1 MSDGAPE
8 PPTVTSAA
16 AVADVPV
23 IDVAALRHEPSGVS
37 AHAAAQE
44 CIARIDAAC
53 VGTGF
58 FVVVG
63 HGLDLDPIF
72 AAAHRFFALPDAD
85 KARSAM
91 VGNNGYAGP
100 DSPRTD
106 GKEMLDIGLNGFE
119 RWPALPGFRD
129 TVARY
134 QAAALALAGDLLEG
148 LARAL
153 DIEPTFFADRMR
165 DPQCFLRMLRY
176 PARPVAPDAAIAAG
190 AHTDYGAITLLA
202 TDGVPGL
209 EVLPV
214 GGRWRSVVAPA
225 GSLIVNLGDMLARWT
240 NGRYVSTPHRVLAVT
255 EDRYSIPFFVNP
267 DPDTV
272 VACIPSCITDER
284 PCAYE
289 PITAGEF
296 LQARIDG
303 TLPDEVDVTD
313 A

>member
-1 MSDGAPE
+1 VPNGAPD
-8 PPTVTSAA
+8 PPTVTPAA
-16 AVADVPV
+16 TVGDVPV
-23 IDVAALRHEPSGVS
+23 LDVAALRHEPSS
-37 AHAAAQE
+37 AAAQE

-53 VGTGF
+53 VDSGF

-91 VGNNGYAGP
+91 IGNNGYAGAN
-100 DSPRTD
+100 SPRTG
-106 GKEMLDIGLNGFE
+106 GKEMLDIGLTGFE

-134 QAAALALAGDLLEG
+134 QAAALALAGDLLQG

-153 DIEPTFFADRMR
+153 TVEPTFFADRMR
-165 DPQCFLRMLRY
+165 APQCFLRMLRY
-176 PARPVAPDAAIAAG
+176 PARPPTGAAAMAAG

-202 TDGVPGL
+202 TDGVAGL
-209 EVLPV
+209 EVLPR
-214 GGRWRSVVAPA
+214 GESWRPVVAPA
-225 GSLIVNLGDMLARWT
+225 GSLVVNLGDMLARWT
-240 NGRYVSTPHRVLAVT
+240 NGRYVSTPHRVLAVP

-272 VACIPSCITDER
+272 VACIPSCVSADR
-284 PCAYE
+284 PCAYA

-303 TLPDEVDVTD
+303 TIPSGDGTH